1 MKYGTA
7 KENEREAELQAQLQ
21 AQLNDLKAK
30 INFYIDDENIMK
42 DLSPVQKKQLETY
55 YAYIGLKGTR
65 ITQNEITSINNHIR
79 SAISTEKNQIL
90 QRIDKMIKVYTNQ
103 KEINMFYQP
112 APKSLKLQ
120 VLEQLQRELTL
131 LPDKYLYLSEV
142 DSKYFTDQLDLLES
156 NKFILREELLKKIDS
171 KFLEREIDKYPH
183 SYIDEVNKLRLKV
196 RRKPVIMPTKTAE
209 KIMNKLKRVTHD
221 YIIPYLF

>member
-1 MKYGTA
+1 M
-7 KENEREAELQAQLQ
+7 
-21 AQLNDLKAK
+21 
-30 INFYIDDENIMK
+30 
-42 DLSPVQKKQLETY
+42 
-55 YAYIGLKGTR
+55 
-65 ITQNEITSINNHIR
+65 NNHIR

-103 KEINMFYQP
+103 KEINTFYQP
-112 APKSLKLQ
+112 APKNLKLE
-120 VLEQLQRELTL
+120 VLKQLRRELTL

-196 RRKPVIMPTKTAE
+196 RRKPVIIPTKTAE

>member
-1 MKYGTA
+1 MKHGTA

-42 DLSPVQKKQLETY
+42 DLSPVQKKQLLTY
-55 YAYIGLKGTR
+55 YAYIGLKGNR

-90 QRIDKMIKVYTNQ
+90 QRIDKMIKVYTNL
-103 KEINMFYQP
+103 KEINTFYQP

-120 VLEQLQRELTL
+120 VLEQLQRELKL

-171 KFLEREIDKYPH
+171 TFLKRDIDKYPH